1 MSQNMFLVLLFL
13 SNQLA
18 SAVQIHNQRTEYLI
32 NPLGLDAVRPR
43 FSYELLTSNGDLR
56 GLEQKSYRIEVYQ
69 MEVSETEPIW
79 TSLNVSSSNTHN
91 IQYGV
96 GGAPSPSAP
105 LKSGTMYKWTVQT
118 TTTGG
123 VSQVSASATFSMGI
137 LKDGNTSGWT
147 GKFIGMASS
156 DPDQAIAPWFR
167 KTFDI
172 PSKDTN
178 DDATSSSSFLYVA
191 SIGFCEVTVN
201 GKQVTDSVLSP
212 SISYLPSRVLYRTYD
227 VGALLLEGEKNTI
240 GLWAS
245 AGWANYTSFDW
256 ATGVQWVKA
265 PIVMA
270 ELQMKQKVIVH
281 TDSTWEC
288 RPSTTSRLNGW
299 GNNDGDGDGFGG
311 DLIDSR
317 INSVGWDH
325 PPSSHPSSHSS
336 SHAKTPLTWKKATTY
351 PINTNMTIS
360 SDVMERTVK
369 HSNVSASSI
378 HVKADGNVT
387 ITMSELFSGWFEIKN
402 LIAEPN
408 KTIYFYVSTTQ
419 NVLSEHYMIDG
430 YIMNESGIGNFRM
443 RFSYHE
449 IHYITVVGLQTPPSQ
464 DDIVG
469 YRLSINLDY
478 HGKFTSSNSLMNSIY
493 DTTVN
498 NYLGLTTGGQTVD
511 CPHRERRGYG
521 GDAHTSYQFAL
532 QNFNVGSYFTK
543 WSRDFSDVQLPSG
556 DVPHTAPTVS
566 GGGGPAWSGFVVTLP
581 WEVYRTYND
590 TSLLEIMYPTMIKQL
605 AFYKTKTHS
614 SDGLLHSWDP
624 SKWYFLGD
632 WITPHGSEDDPTAP
646 INILFNNCYLHYILI
661 LTANIGDILGHK
673 VDATKYRS
681 QASVL
686 ASNINRAYYNNDTH
700 SYIDNLQT
708 HLLMPLATGVV
719 SKENVDS
726 VILNLEKAISKNGGH
741 LDTGLTGNYFMTK
754 YFTEIGRNDLMMG
767 ITNKT
772 TFPSYGYFL
781 AQGYTTWPEQWN
793 VDTCCDQVKLSKM
806 HGCYNAIGLWFIQG
820 LVGINVDY
828 SNHDGYPI
836 VVRGGVDSDV
846 KQLSWVQGERGTPN
860 GVVSSSWLI
869 HMNAFYHN
877 ITVPGNGHAK
887 IYIPSTNVSN
897 VMENNQKLS
906 KDIDIMGMEII
917 NKISY
922 VVLGVGAG
930 KYTFSSTWVY
940 ESVSSSTFVGI

>member
-1 MSQNMFLVLLFL
+1 MIFICLYLLYFFLPFL
-13 SNQLA
+13 SSQLV
-18 SAVQIHNQRTEYLI
+18 SGDVQIKNLRTEYLV
-32 NPLGLDAVRPR
+32 NPLGLDVVNPR
-43 FSYELLTSNGDLR
+43 FSYELASNDALR
-56 GLEQKSYRIEVYQ
+56 GLEQKSYRIDVYQ
-69 MEVSETEPIW
+69 MGQSEPIW
-79 TSLNVSSSNTHN
+79 TSLDVASSNTHN
-91 IQYGV
+91 IHYGV
-96 GGAPSPSAP
+96 GGAPFAP
-105 LKSGTMYKWTVQT
+105 LKSGTMYTWTVRIT
-118 TTTGG
+118 TSNG
-123 VSQVSASATFSMGI
+123 VSQNSPIATFSMGI
-137 LKDGNTSGWT
+137 LRNGNSSGWT

-156 DPDQAIAPWFR
+156 DPEQAIAPWFR

-172 PSKDTN
+172 PPSKGTN
-178 DDATSSSSFLYVA
+178 DDTALSSFLYVA

-201 GKQVTDSVLSP
+201 GIPVTSSVLSP

-227 VGALLLEGEKNTI
+227 VGSLLLDGKKNTI

-245 AGWANYTSFDW
+245 AGWANYSSFDW

-270 ELQMKQKVIVH
+270 ELQIKQKVIVH
-281 TDSTWEC
+281 TDNTWEC

-299 GNNDGDGDGFGG
+299 GNNDGGGDGFGG

-325 PPSSHPSSHSS
+325 PPSNTNVTRVNTLP
-336 SHAKTPLTWKKATTY
+336 WKKATIY
-351 PINTNMTIS
+351 PINNNMTIS
-360 SDVMERTVK
+360 SDIMESTVK
-369 HSNVSASSI
+369 HSSVSASSLY
-378 HVKADGNVT
+378 VETDGNVT
-387 ITMSELFSGWFEIKN
+387 ITMNELYTGWFEVKN
-402 LIAEPN
+402 LIAPPN
-408 KTIYFYVSTTQ
+408 KTIYFYVSTTKD
-419 NVLSEHYMIDG
+419 VLYEHYMLDG
-430 YIMNESGIGNFRM
+430 YIMNESGVGHFRM

-449 IHYITVVGLQTPPSQ
+449 IHYITIVGVQTPPLLE
-464 DDIVG
+464 DIIG

-478 HGKFTSSNSLMNSIY
+478 HGKFISSNSLLNSIY
-493 DTTVN
+493 NTTVN

-521 GDAHTSYQFAL
+521 GDGHTSYQFAI

-543 WSRDFSDVQLPSG
+543 WSRDFKDVQLPSG

-581 WEVYRTYND
+581 WEVYRAYND
-590 TSLLEIMYPTMIKQL
+590 TFLLENMYPTMTKQL
-605 AFYKTKTHS
+605 AFYKNKTYV
-614 SDGLLHSWDP
+614 SDGLLHAWNP

-646 INILFNNCYLHYILI
+646 INILFNNCYLHYILL
-661 LTANIGDILGHK
+661 LTANIGDILGYK
-673 VDATKYRS
+673 EDAISYRH
-681 QASVL
+681 QATVL
-686 ASNINRAYYNNDTH
+686 ASNINKAYFDHATH

-719 SKENVDS
+719 SKENINS
-726 VILNLEKAISKNGGH
+726 VLVNLEKAIRETNGH

-781 AQGYTTWPEQWN
+781 KQGYTTWPEQWN
-793 VDTCCDQVKLSKM
+793 VDTCCSQGVSKM
-806 HGCYNAIGLWFIQG
+806 HGCYNAIGLWFLQG

-828 SNHDGYPI
+828 SNRDGYHI
-836 VVRGGVDSDV
+836 IVRGGVDADV
-846 KQLSWVQGERGTPN
+846 KQLSWAQGERGTPN
-860 GVVSSSWLI
+860 GIVLSSWLI
-869 HMNAFYHN
+869 RMGTFYHN
-877 ITVPGNGHAK
+877 ITIPGNGRAK
-887 IYIPSTNVSN
+887 IYIPSLNVSN

-906 KDIDIMGMEII
+906 SDIKIIGMETV

-922 VVLGVGAG
+922 AVLGVGAG
-930 KYTFSSTWVY
+930 KYSFSSSWEY
-940 ESVSSSTFVGI
+940 ESVL